1 MPTPAK
7 SAMLQLIQG
16 NPNRRTKEQL
26 NRRAENEKKLQMQA
40 LAENIKPPS
49 WLPSMAKKEFKRL
62 AKLLLD
68 VELINEADIDHLAMY
83 CDAYAQYVTYDKE
96 IKKTGLWIA
105 TATGDKPN
113 PFIMRKQHA
122 AAQMRTFGS
131 DLGLSPSA
139 RARLAIKLNGDDK
152 ADDEDD
158 F

>member
-26 NRRAENEKKLQMQA
+26 NRRADNEKKLQMRA

-62 AKLLLD
+62 VKLLLE
-68 VELINEADIDHLAMY
+68 VELINEADIDHLAMF

-96 IKKTGLWIA
+96 IKNTGLWVE
-105 TATGDKPN
+105 TPQGKKPN
-113 PFIMRKQHA
+113 PFIMRKKDA

>member
-7 SAMLQLIQG
+7 SARLQLVQG

-26 NRRAENEKKLQMQA
+26 NKRVENEKKLQMQA
-40 LAENIKPPS
+40 RPDNIKPPS
-49 WLPSMAKKEFKRL
+49 WLPTAGKKEFKRL
-62 AKLLLD
+62 AQLLLE
-68 VELINEADIDHLAMY
+68 VELINEADIDHLAAF
-83 CDAYAQYVTYDKE
+83 CDAYAQYVQYTKE
-96 IKKTGLWIA
+96 IKDTGLWVE
-105 TATGDKPN
+105 TPQGMKPN
-113 PFIMRKQHA
+113 PMIMRKKDA

-152 ADDEDD
+152 GNDDDD